1 MNPPAGA
8 QNSTPLRTSQGTVR
22 DVVIF
27 LVITFGFAWFARD
40 LNEFSLFGFPL
51 GFYMAA
57 QGTLVIYLFLIWI
70 YNRRMRQLEERF
82 GINDE

>member
-1 MNPPAGA
+1 MEANLYWRKTRSLTLVLLG
-8 QNSTPLRTSQGTVR
+8 VW
-22 DVVIF
+22 VI
-27 LVITFGFAWFARD
+27 ITFGFAWFAKD

-70 YNRRMRQLEERF
+70 YNRRMRKLEERF
-82 GINDE
+82 GIEDE

>member
-1 MNPPAGA
+1 MDANLYWRKTRSLTLILLG
-8 QNSTPLRTSQGTVR
+8 VW
-22 DVVIF
+22 VI
-27 LVITFGFAWFARD
+27 ITFGLAWFARD

-70 YNRRMRQLEERF
+70 YNRRMRKLEERF
-82 GINDE
+82 GIEDE

>member
-1 MNPPAGA
+1 MMVSGLYWRKTR
-8 QNSTPLRTSQGTVR
+8 SLTLVLLGFWV
-22 DVVIF
+22 
-27 LVITFGFAWFARD
+27 VITFGFAWFARD

-70 YNRRMRQLEERF
+70 YNRRMRQLEEEF
-82 GINDE
+82 GIDDE

>member
-1 MNPPAGA
+1 MMDANLYWRKTR
-8 QNSTPLRTSQGTVR
+8 SLT
-22 DVVIF
+22 
-27 LVITFGFAWFARD
+27 LVLLGVWVMITFGFAWFAKD

-70 YNRRMRQLEERF
+70 YNRRMRKLEEQF
-82 GINDE
+82 GIDEA

>member
-1 MNPPAGA
+1 MMDSNLYWRKTR
-8 QNSTPLRTSQGTVR
+8 SLT
-22 DVVIF
+22 
-27 LVITFGFAWFARD
+27 LVLLGVWVMITFGFAWFARD

-70 YNRRMRQLEERF
+70 YNRRMRQLEEEF
-82 GINDE
+82 GIDDE

>member
-1 MNPPAGA
+1 MEANLYWRKTRSLTLVLLG
-8 QNSTPLRTSQGTVR
+8 VW
-22 DVVIF
+22 VI
-27 LVITFGFAWFARD
+27 ITFGFAWFARD

-70 YNRRMRQLEERF
+70 YNRRMRKLEERF
-82 GINDE
+82 GIEDE

>member
-1 MNPPAGA
+1 MEANLYWRKTRSLTLVLLG
-8 QNSTPLRTSQGTVR
+8 VW
-22 DVVIF
+22 VI
-27 LVITFGFAWFARD
+27 ITFGFAWFAKD

-82 GINDE
+82 GIEDE